1 MESAT
6 TNLSE
11 LTCDF
16 VRLWEGEKL
25 QHTDVRE
32 LFVHQANV
40 VAPVAVEVQI
50 GQEID
55 TELVYPAPTDEQ
67 VPSLKGLLEYIDAR
81 GTGGDVKKYY
91 TNNRKHFSLQEG
103 PMQTVQQKKT
113 VKQHKH
119 EQLHTTEHHTT
130 LKRQSH
136 QHTHRHQ
143 ISVNENS
150 TNVKRQSHQHTHR
163 HQLSLNE
170 FSTTVKRQDHQHTH
184 RHSISVNDVN
194 TYVKRNNKTQRIF
207 LEVFAPVML
216 VRRVTNVRV
225 TRPIFIFAS

>member
-40 VAPVAVEVQI
+40 VAPVAVEVEV

-55 TELVYPAPTDEQ
+55 TELVYPAPADEQ

-81 GTGGDVKKYY
+81 ETGGVVNKHYSMK
-91 TNNRKHFSLQEG
+91 RKHFTLQEG
-103 PMQTVQQKKT
+103 PLQQVQQ
-113 VKQHKH
+113 H
-119 EQLHTTEHHTT
+119 
-130 LKRQSH
+130 R
-136 QHTHRHQ
+136 QHTHTNTSIGVSRA
-143 ISVNENS
+143 S
-150 TNVKRQSHQHTHR
+150 TAIRRSSGR
-163 HQLSLNE
+163 PAWSSRRSSL
-170 FSTTVKRQDHQHTH
+170 R
-184 RHSISVNDVN
+184 
-194 TYVKRNNKTQRIF
+194 
-207 LEVFAPVML
+207 
-216 VRRVTNVRV
+216 
-225 TRPIFIFAS
+225 

>member
-1 MESAT
+1 
-6 TNLSE
+6 LSE

-16 VRLWEGEKL
+16 VRLWQGEKL

-40 VAPVAVEVQI
+40 VAPTTVEIAV

-55 TELVYPAPTDEQ
+55 TELVYPSPTDEQ
-67 VPSLKGLLEYIDAR
+67 IPSLKGLLEYIDAR
-81 GTGGDVKKYY
+81 EPGGGVQKYY
-91 TNNRKHFSLQEG
+91 TTTRKHYSLQEG
-103 PMQTVQQKKT
+103 SVQTVQQRTT
-113 VKQHKH
+113 VNNHKH

-143 ISVNENS
+143 ISLNELS
-150 TNVKRQSHQHTHR
+150 TNVKRSQHQHR
-163 HQLSLNE
+163 HQV
-170 FSTTVKRQDHQHTH
+170 TVGEVHSYVKKNLHQH
-184 RHSISVNDVN
+184 RHNIDISDVH
-194 TYVKRNNKTQRIF
+194 TYVQKKHNTQRISVE
-207 LEVFAPVML
+207 LYAPVML
-216 VRRVTNVRV
+216 VKRVTNVRV

>member
-16 VRLWEGEKL
+16 VRLWQNEKL

-32 LFVHQANV
+32 LFVHQVSV
-40 VAPVAVEVQI
+40 VAPVAVEVEV
-50 GQEID
+50 GTEID

-67 VPSLKGLLEYIDAR
+67 VPSLKGLLEYLDAR
-81 GTGGDVKKYY
+81 GTGGTVTKNY

-103 PMQTVQQKKT
+103 AVQTVQQKRVVNK
-113 VKQHKH
+113 HRH
-119 EQLHTTEHHTT
+119 EQLHTTESHTT
-130 LKRQSH
+130 VKKSNN

-143 ISVNENS
+143 VNVNE
-150 TNVKRQSHQHTHR
+150 
-163 HQLSLNE
+163 LN
-170 FSTTVKRQDHQHTH
+170 TTVKK
-184 RHSISVNDVN
+184 N
-194 TYVKRNNKTQRIF
+194 TKTQRIF